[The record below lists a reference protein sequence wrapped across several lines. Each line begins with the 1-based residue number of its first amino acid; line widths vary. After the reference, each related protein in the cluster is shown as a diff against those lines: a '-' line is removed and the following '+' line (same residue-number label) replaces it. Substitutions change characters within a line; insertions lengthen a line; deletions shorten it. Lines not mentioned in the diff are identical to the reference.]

1 MIFRLSTSE
10 KIRIIL
16 GRLNISISE
25 LADLI
30 GMSQPN
36 LSKKLKNN
44 SLSVD
49 DLRKI
54 SEALGIELEINFI
67 LKNGDKI

>member
-1 MIFRLSTSE
+1 MNTSKKVKMLMIEFDITAS
-10 KIRIIL
+10 K
-16 GRLNISISE
+16 